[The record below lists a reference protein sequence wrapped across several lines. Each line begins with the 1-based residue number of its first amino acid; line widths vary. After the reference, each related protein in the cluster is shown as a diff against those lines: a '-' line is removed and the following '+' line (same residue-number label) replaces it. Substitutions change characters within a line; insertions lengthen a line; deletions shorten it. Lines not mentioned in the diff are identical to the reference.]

1 MATNSSLHISQQFE
15 AELQDIRSQVLAMA
29 GLVEKQV
36 ADALEALFTGDVE
49 LASQVIEQDTQV
61 NNFEMKIDEECTQ
74 ILALRQPTA
83 SDLRLIVAILKTIT
97 DLERIGDEANIIA
110 RKALNLSD
118 QDRPKKS
125 YRELAT
131 LGKHVCEMLRDALDA
146 FARFDVKAAL
156 RVAAEDKNVDEEYE
170 GILRQLITYM
180 MEDPRN
186 ISHVLD
192 LIWSARALE
201 RIGDHAN
208 NVCEYVIYLVEGK
221 DVRHL
226 GVEKIAKIL
235 QDQNSK

>member
-1 MATNSSLHISQQFE
+1 
-15 AELQDIRSQVLAMA
+15 
-29 GLVEKQV
+29 
-36 ADALEALFTGDVE
+36 
-49 LASQVIEQDTQV
+49 
-61 NNFEMKIDEECTQ
+61 
-74 ILALRQPTA
+74 
-83 SDLRLIVAILKTIT
+83 
-97 DLERIGDEANIIA
+97 
-110 RKALNLSD
+110 
-118 QDRPKKS
+118 
-125 YRELAT
+125 
-131 LGKHVCEMLRDALDA
+131 MLRDALDA
-146 FARFDVKAAL
+146 FARFDVTAAL

-226 GVEKIAKIL
+226 GVDKIEKIL
-235 QDQNSK
+235 QDKNSK